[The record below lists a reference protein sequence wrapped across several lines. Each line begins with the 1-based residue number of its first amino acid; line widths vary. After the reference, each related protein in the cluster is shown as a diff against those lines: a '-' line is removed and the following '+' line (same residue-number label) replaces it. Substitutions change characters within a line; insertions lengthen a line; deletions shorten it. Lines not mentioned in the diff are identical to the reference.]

1 MGQKTVMSYGC
12 IAARKHMQRFCFESR
27 SWKWVSNEYKVSKSN
42 FIFLD
47 LTNNNLISLLKI
59 LSFENIKEKGYL
71 IDEIKSSASL
81 AYNREHELHW
91 PSLEFGDLQQNN
103 KWLKTLVIENSY
115 FKDCKR

>member
-1 MGQKTVMSYGC
+1 MSHGC
-12 IAARKHMQRFCFESR
+12 IAARKLMQRFCLESR
-27 SWKWVSNEYKVSKSN
+27 SWKWVSDEYRISKSN

-81 AYNREHELHW
+81 TYNQEHKLHW

-103 KWLKTLVIENSY
+103 KWLKTLVIENSF